1 MAGGVAPVVDHLCSK
16 CEALRLNMTT
26 TRKKKKERERKK
38 EKEAIH
44 LSTLGCS
51 LEGWVIGMGTK

>member
-1 MAGGVAPVVDHLCSK
+1 
-16 CEALRLNMTT
+16 MTT

-51 LEGWVIGMGTK
+51 LEGWVIGMGTKENKSIHIYAVL